1 MPAAR
6 TALLG
11 DRFAPADPGLLR
23 LTAGL
28 RAVLGLALTLA
39 VLAGSGQP
47 PQVVLV
53 GGFTVVVTSLGISDL
68 LPRNQFRT
76 LAAGLPVTL
85 GAVTAGALLAP
96 FPVAARVAFLLLIF
110 TAVYV
115 RRFEPRGQ
123 DLGIFAFMAFFLTQ
137 FARIRPSQLPELAG
151 ALGIAFAAAAVTR
164 FCLVRTPTSATLGRL
179 RAAYDTSLRDV
190 LRASMG
196 VLTEGRTTRGGP
208 RGLERRLGQLRTSA
222 LLIQDFLREGDA
234 KDFPGAAPAVVAEIE
249 WVAATEAHA
258 RRLAAGA
265 LRLTGATGLLA
276 YATNESS
283 GSAKANLLHH
293 LGNLLRAAEER
304 SHGLSSQAR
313 TVTSRIDI
321 PHTPTACDLP
331 ATETGGL
338 RRHTTRQA
346 VQVTTAAAFATLGG
360 QLLSPEL
367 WYWAVATTWVVF
379 VNTEN
384 TGDILLQS
392 GRRLI
397 GTVAGVLFGYGL
409 ALLAAGHPPWALA
422 ALLICVFGMFYT
434 PSDRYWAVTF
444 FITGS
449 LSMVLELLH
458 RLSSELLVLRIQ
470 ETALGVVCGVL
481 AAVLVMPTT
490 ARRIGDDRLRDFLH
504 VLNHAVR
511 RTVDGLDGAAA
522 GPRPVPTPVL
532 IERPELGDVDRALIA
547 FRNATRP
554 LTHPLN
560 PRRTERAR
568 ALRVLELLEAGAFHA
583 RRITTH
589 AAQAHRAGEP
599 AASTGAVAAARRAID
614 TLDLLA
620 HELGRGHGPF
630 TKAPGRYAD
639 AGATGLKSAYPESE
653 IPSPAG
659 LTPSRRLLLHAEG
672 LDAAVKAL
680 ASSTLAIGP
689 ISRSVAST
697 RKGATRPA
705 RL

>member
-1 MPAAR
+1 MPATR
-6 TALLG
+6 RALLG

-47 PQVVLV
+47 PPVVLV
-53 GGFTVVVTSLGISDL
+53 GGFTAVVTSLGISDL

-137 FARIRPSQLPELAG
+137 FARIRPSQLPEVVG

-164 FCLVRTPTSATLGRL
+164 FCLVRTPASATLGRL
-179 RAAYDTSLRDV
+179 RAAYDRSLRDV
-190 LRASMG
+190 LQTSVG
-196 VLTEGRTTRGGP
+196 VLTDGRATSGGP
-208 RGLERRLGQLRTSA
+208 RGLERRLDRLHTSA
-222 LLIQDFLREGDA
+222 LLIQDFLREGDG
-234 KDFPGAAPAVVAEIE
+234 KDFPGAGVPAVTGSPAPVPAVVAEIE

-258 RRLAAGA
+258 RRLAVGA
-265 LRLTGATGLLA
+265 LRLTGVTGPLA
-276 YATNESS
+276 CATNESP

-293 LGNLLRAAEER
+293 LGNLLRAAETR
-304 SHGLSSQAR
+304 SHGRGSQASAA
-313 TVTSRIDI
+313 TPRIEVPQLLGPANPQREQGAPI
-321 PHTPTACDLP
+321 ACDLT

-360 QLLSPEL
+360 QLLSPDL

-379 VNTEN
+379 INAEN

-409 ALLAAGHPPWALA
+409 ALLAAGYPPWALA
-422 ALLICVFGMFYT
+422 FLLACVFGMFYT

-470 ETALGVVCGVL
+470 ETALGVVCGIL
-481 AAVLVMPTT
+481 AAVLIMPTT
-490 ARRIGDDRLRDFLH
+490 VRRIGDDRLREFLLA
-504 VLNHAVR
+504 LNHAVR
-511 RTVDGLDGAAA
+511 STVDGLDRGAAD
-522 GPRPVPTPVL
+522 PQSVPVPC
-532 IERPELGDVDRALIA
+532 ERPELGHVDQALDA
-547 FRNATRP
+547 FREAARP
-554 LTHPLN
+554 STHPLN
-560 PRRTERAR
+560 PWRAERAW
-568 ALRVLELLEAGAFHA
+568 ALRVLEQGLKAVWNSATTSSRWPNS
-583 RRITTH
+583 RR
-589 AAQAHRAGEP
+589 AP
-599 AASTGAVAAARRAID
+599 ASTPPPSAHSPRARPCCRSPGA
-614 TLDLLA
+614 
-620 HELGRGHGPF
+620 E
-630 TKAPGRYAD
+630 
-639 AGATGLKSAYPESE
+639 
-653 IPSPAG
+653 
-659 LTPSRRLLLHAEG
+659 
-672 LDAAVKAL
+672 
-680 ASSTLAIGP
+680 
-689 ISRSVAST
+689 
-697 RKGATRPA
+697 
-705 RL
+705 

>member
-6 TALLG
+6 RALLG

-47 PQVVLV
+47 PPVVLV
-53 GGFTVVVTSLGISDL
+53 GGFTAVVTSLGISDL

-137 FARIRPSQLPELAG
+137 FARIRPSQLPEMVG

-164 FCLVRTPTSATLGRL
+164 FCLVRTPASATLGRL
-179 RAAYDTSLRDV
+179 RAAYDRSLRDV
-190 LRASMG
+190 LQTSAG
-196 VLTEGRTTRGGP
+196 VLTEGRATSGGP
-208 RGLERRLGQLRTSA
+208 RGLKRRLDRLHTSA
-222 LLIQDFLREGDA
+222 LLIQEFLREGDG
-234 KDFPGAAPAVVAEIE
+234 KDFPGAGVPAVTGSPAPVPAVVAEIE

-265 LRLTGATGLLA
+265 LRLTGVTGPLA
-276 YATNESS
+276 YATNESP

-293 LGNLLRAAEER
+293 LGNLLRAAEKR
-304 SHGLSSQAR
+304 SHGRGSQASAA
-313 TVTSRIDI
+313 TPRIEV
-321 PHTPTACDLP
+321 PQLLGPANPQKEQGTPIACDLTATETAT
-331 ATETGGL
+331 ATETGAL

-346 VQVTTAAAFATLGG
+346 VQVTTAAALATLGG
-360 QLLSPEL
+360 QLLSPDL

-379 VNTEN
+379 INAEN

-409 ALLAAGHPPWALA
+409 ALLAAGYPLWALA
-422 ALLICVFGMFYT
+422 FLLTCVFGMFYT

-458 RLSSELLVLRIQ
+458 RLSSELLLLRIQ
-470 ETALGVVCGVL
+470 ETALGVVCGIL
-481 AAVLVMPTT
+481 AAVLIMPTT
-490 ARRIGDDRLRDFLH
+490 VRRVGDDRLREFLLA
-504 VLNHAVR
+504 LNHAVR
-511 RTVDGLDGAAA
+511 STVDGLDRGAAD
-522 GPRPVPTPVL
+522 PQSVPVPC
-532 IERPELGDVDRALIA
+532 ERPELGHVDQALDA
-547 FRNATRP
+547 FRKAARP
-554 LTHPLN
+554 STHPLN
-560 PRRTERAR
+560 PWRAERAR
-568 ALRVLELLEAGAFHA
+568 ALRVLEQGLNLLFN
-583 RRITTH
+583 
-589 AAQAHRAGEP
+589 
-599 AASTGAVAAARRAID
+599 
-614 TLDLLA
+614 
-620 HELGRGHGPF
+620 LGVR
-630 TKAPGRYAD
+630 
-639 AGATGLKSAYPESE
+639 
-653 IPSPAG
+653 
-659 LTPSRRLLLHAEG
+659 
-672 LDAAVKAL
+672 
-680 ASSTLAIGP
+680 
-689 ISRSVAST
+689 
-697 RKGATRPA
+697 
-705 RL
+705 